1 MEHQMGS
8 GDPLLKAKMA
18 LTARPKA
25 HRWPCLQVKLIWEER
40 EREKTNNANISLQVL
55 TYIFIP
61 STHSSVKVHVFN
73 AVAAACVAKPP
84 QVSSKREYRSSR
96 SWLCNHHHPCVAAAL
111 EPDLKSRLT
120 TRLTHQPRSKSR
132 LVLTNPY
139 KRLYWINLKVNH
151 LQSSEKCLAILL
163 LQPSTFCHAL
173 GFSFT

>member
-120 TRLTHQPRSKSR
+120 HQTRSKSR
-132 LVLTNPY
+132 LVLMNPY
-139 KRLYWINLKVNH
+139 KRLCWINLKVNY
-151 LQSSEKCLAILL
+151 LQSPQKRLEDIVTATFDFFSCLR
-163 LQPSTFCHAL
+163 FWE
-173 GFSFT
+173 